1 MGVRRKWGSGENGGQ
16 AKMGVRR
23 KWGSGEN
30 GGQVFNL
37 DITLFE

>member
-1 MGVRRKWGSGENGGQ
+1 
-16 AKMGVRR
+16 MGVRR